1 MDIRLLYPSAR
12 SARYRFLATGSLVVF
27 MATAVMRVD
36 AQQLVP
42 FGDVPATDNFSE
54 AEIAT
59 RGRQPDRQLTYAPW
73 RKLCFKATQEAGSKM
88 VCRTTMNGKWDTGQ
102 IALRIDLIERDGD
115 PVARLQIFVP
125 PGSFLQPGI
134 KLTVDRGAT
143 VQIPYVICLTNGC
156 VAGSVANAALI
167 HDLESGQ
174 MLALETV
181 NSNVVGVTN
190 SLPLNEFAK
199 VHQGA
204 PAQIFEQKLEGDWEH

>member
-1 MDIRLLYPSAR
+1 MDIRLLYPLAR

-27 MATAVMRVD
+27 MATTVMRVD

-102 IALRIDLIERDGD
+102 IAIRVDLVEREGD

-143 VQIPYVICLTNGC
+143 MQIPYVICLTNGC
-156 VAGSVANAALI
+156 VAGSVANAGLI

-181 NSNVVGVTN
+181 SSNVLSVTN
-190 SLPLNEFAK
+190 SLPLKEFAE
-199 VHQGA
+199 VHQGT
-204 PAQIFEQKLEGDWEH
+204 PAQIFEQRLEGDWEH